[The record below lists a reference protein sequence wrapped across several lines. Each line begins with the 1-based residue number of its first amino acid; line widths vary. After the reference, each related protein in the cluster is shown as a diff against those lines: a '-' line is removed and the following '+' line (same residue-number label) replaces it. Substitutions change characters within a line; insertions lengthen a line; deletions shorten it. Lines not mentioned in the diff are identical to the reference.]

1 MKGVIFNVVEE
12 TVRAEHGEDA
22 WDSLLDAAGLSGAY
36 TSLGTYPDQDMAA
49 LVTAASEMLGVSQE
63 DLLRHLGRQGF
74 GRLAARNAEPMTEF
88 GDARSLLLG
97 LNSVIHPEVRKVYPG
112 ADVPVFEVVSG
123 ESESISLSYRSKRG
137 LCHFAE
143 GLALGVGDLFG
154 ETFTVTQPV
163 CQHQGGDHC
172 ELKFTWPPDGT

>member
-1 MKGVIFNVVEE
+1 MKGVIFNIVEE

-22 WDSLLDAAGLSGAY
+22 WDSLLDAAGLDGAY

-49 LVTAASEMLGVSQE
+49 LVTAACAALGVSQE

-74 GRLAARNAEPMTEF
+74 GRLAARNPDLMTEF
-88 GDARSLLLG
+88 SDSRSLLLG
-97 LNSVIHPEVRKVYPG
+97 LNAVIHPEVRKVYPG

-123 ESESISLSYRSKRG
+123 ESDHISLSYRSKRG

-143 GLALGVGDLFG
+143 GLALGVGDALG
-154 ETFTVTQPV
+154 ETFTVTQPI
-163 CQHQGGDHC
+163 CQHLGDDHC
-172 ELKFTWPPDGT
+172 ELLFTWPPDGP